1 MEPTFPDLPTPPE
14 IPIPPAQSPQTPW
27 PSFSGDQPPPLPSP
41 PKRRLPWP
49 LLAAISGGV
58 VLILVLAL
66 VFSLLLR
73 GGATTVLFGA
83 AADQTATADNALAT
97 STVEG
102 TPATNATG
110 TAAPRST
117 ASPHPAAPAVHVVSA
132 QRTATA
138 GSPIVVSCPNGELA
152 LSGGWKSDANTPI
165 INSSRS
171 GNGWRVSPL
180 SSTGAPVTA
189 YALCLQHVAGASI
202 TERSVTV
209 AIGTNKYGQNV
220 ADCNPGEIAIGG
232 GFGVPASQGVILLEL
247 NLDLATDKGFR
258 GGVAN
263 TTTSSRIV
271 IFYTECL
278 NASGARLLIPP
289 HGSQFNLTSG
299 QSTGAGVNCPQG
311 MLLTGGGFSMSG
323 GLAAVLG
330 FFPKNN
336 ANWQGDAMYTG
347 SSNVSFTIYAM
358 CLSFS

>member
-1 MEPTFPDLPTPPE
+1 MDPTFPNLPTPPE
-14 IPIPPAQSPQTPW
+14 IPTPPAQPPEAPW
-27 PSFSGDQPPPLPSP
+27 PNFSGDQPPPHPPPSIQRP
-41 PKRRLPWP
+41 PWP
-49 LLAAISGGV
+49 LLAALSGGV
-58 VLILVLAL
+58 VLILVVAL

-73 GGATTVLFGA
+73 SGA
-83 AADQTATADNALAT
+83 ATLLGAVADQTATADNTLAT
-97 STVEG
+97 STAEV
-102 TPATNATG
+102 TPPSNATG

-117 ASPHPAAPAVHVVSA
+117 ASPHPLAPAVHVVSA
-132 QRTATA
+132 QKAATA
-138 GSPIVVSCPNGELA
+138 GSPVAVSCPKGELA

-209 AIGTNKYGQNV
+209 AIGANKYGQNV

-311 MLLTGGGFSMSG
+311 MLLTGGGFSISG